1 MIYLDSA
8 ATTQIDPEVLDEMID
23 FMRTEY
29 GNPAS
34 KYYPQALSA
43 QSYLANS
50 RAKVAQLLNV
60 EQDNIIFTSG
70 ASESNNF
77 IIKGIAEKYKK
88 KGKHIITSKIE
99 HKSVLE
105 TCKYLEKNGFEVTY
119 LDVNH
124 DGLFDLNQLK
134 KSIRPDTILVSLMWV
149 NNEIGVINDMA
160 QVVNICHSENVMVH
174 SDATQ
179 AVGKMDIDIKETPVD
194 FLSISSHKLYGPKG
208 IGAAYIGSDEL
219 GIRIK
224 LPSLIHGGAQEFNM
238 RAGTHAMHNIVGFA
252 KACEIAKRDM
262 NEYIQQIKNTEVKLK
277 ELLAEAI
284 PDIRF
289 LGSQESKIPGLL
301 NISIPGIN
309 NELVCKQ
316 LSSKY
321 AFSTGSA
328 CSINEGSYVINSIQH
343 EESNYIR
350 ISLNKFTFNLLD
362 IHNFVNCLAKFHHSS
377 I

>member
-134 KSIRPDTILVSLMWV
+134 KSIRPDTILASLMWV

-160 QVVNICHSENVMVH
+160 KVVSICHSENVMVH

-179 AVGKMDIDIKETPVD
+179 AAGKMVVDLKQIPID
-194 FLSISSHKLYGPKG
+194 FLSMSSHKLYGPKG
-208 IGAAYIGSDEL
+208 IGAAFIGNDEL
-219 GIRIK
+219 GIRFK
-224 LPSLIHGGAQEFNM
+224 LPSLIHGGAQEFSM
-238 RAGTHAMHNIVGFA
+238 RAGTHAMHDIVGFA

-262 NEYIQQIKNTEVKLK
+262 SLYVK
-277 ELLAEAI
+277 ELAI
-284 PDIRF
+284 LEFELKSQLVKIIPNIHFHGCQNKKISGF
-289 LGSQESKIPGLL
+289 L
-301 NISIPGIN
+301 NFSIPGIN
-309 NELVCKQ
+309 NEIFCKQ
-316 LSSKY
+316 LSNSIS
-321 AFSTGSA
+321 FSTGSA
-328 CSINEGSYVINSIQH
+328 CTISEGSHVMDSISYYNSDYVRMSLSKYSTKNFNISEFIKLV
-343 EESNYIR
+343 SLYI
-350 ISLNKFTFNLLD
+350 
-362 IHNFVNCLAKFHHSS
+362 
-377 I
+377 